1 MRPLAILFLLLF
13 WPLAAS
19 AADRAGAG
27 TPLQIGLFPNLSP
40 LTLIASYQPVRLYLE
55 KTLHRPVSMVTAP
68 DFRSFVERTQHGDY
82 DVVLTAPH
90 LARLAEQDA
99 GYVAVATYDAKL
111 RALILVPKNSPA
123 KRLADLRGARVAVP
137 DPLAVVN
144 MLGREEFQKA
154 GLAETEYTL
163 VNAQSHNGAALAV
176 LREEEQAAI
185 IGNAPYA
192 QLPES
197 TRKELRVL
205 ATSQAIPNHYW
216 LVNKNMGV
224 RQRRLFQEAMVH
236 FGAVPEG
243 RKFIAERNCG
253 EIRATVPNEL
263 KPLAPYAQEVKNLMG
278 SGK

>member
-1 MRPLAILFLLLF
+1 MRRLAILLLLF
-13 WPLAAS
+13 IWPLAAN
-19 AADRAGAG
+19 AADKSG
-27 TPLQIGLFPNLSP
+27 TPLQIGLFPNLTP
-40 LTLIASYQPVRLYLE
+40 LTLITSYQPLRLYLE

-82 DVVLTAPH
+82 DIVLTAPH

-99 GYVAVATYDAKL
+99 GYVAVATYGAKL
-111 RALILVPKNSPA
+111 RALILVPKTSPV

-144 MLGREEFQKA
+144 MLGREELQKA

-163 VNAQSHNGAALAV
+163 VDAQSHNGAALAV
-176 LREEEQAAI
+176 LREEDQAAI

-216 LVNKNMGV
+216 LVNKKMDV
-224 RQRRLFQEAMVH
+224 RQRRLFQDAMVH
-236 FGAVPEG
+236 FGSVPEG
-243 RKFIAERNCG
+243 RKFIATRDCG
-253 EIRATVPNEL
+253 EIRATVPDEL
-263 KPLAPYAQEVKNLMG
+263 KPLAPYAQEVRKLMG
-278 SGK
+278 SGG